1 MGRSIDDL
9 LAEMRGNP
17 ANVRFAD
24 VCKVATHFFGEPRNK
39 GSSHYVWKMPWAG
52 DPRINLQDAGGKAK
66 PYQVRQALQ
75 AIDRLLEEKKP

>member
-1 MGRSIDDL
+1 VGQSLEDL

-24 VCKVATHFFGEPRNK
+24 VCKVATHFFGKPRSK
-39 GSSHYVWKMPWAG
+39 RSSHNIWKMPWAG

-66 PYQVRQALQ
+66 PYQVRQVLQ
-75 AIDRLLEEKKP
+75 AIDRLLEEKKS

>member
-1 MGRSIDDL
+1 VRKSLEDL

-17 ANVRFAD
+17 ANVRFAE

-39 GSSHYVWKMPWAG
+39 GSSHYIWKMPWAG

-66 PYQVRQALQ
+66 PYQVRQVIQ

>member
-1 MGRSIDDL
+1 MGLSLEDL

-24 VCKVATHFFGEPRNK
+24 LCKVATHFFGEARNK
-39 GSSHYVWKMPWAG
+39 GSSHNIWKMPWAG

-66 PYQVRQALQ
+66 PYQVRQVIQ
-75 AIDRLLEEKKP
+75 AIDRLLEEKKS